1 MRVAVTGTPGVG
13 KTTAVEPLETDLAVV
28 HLNDLIREA
37 DLAAG
42 RDSERDSLVVDDDA
56 VANRLAGRE
65 DVLFESHLAH
75 RYDADR
81 VIVLRCHPD
90 RLTERLAERGMAAD
104 SIVENAESEALDLVL
119 SAAVERHGREAVY
132 EIDTTE
138 RSPVETA
145 AAIGAAIDGQ
155 RAPSAGAVS
164 FAEYLEP

>member
-13 KTTAVEPLETDLAVV
+13 KTTAVETLETDLAVV

-37 DLAAG
+37 ELAAG
-42 RDSERDSLVVDDDA
+42 RDPERDSLVVDDDA
-56 VANRLAGRE
+56 VATRLAGRE

-90 RLTERLAERGMAAD
+90 QLTERLAARGMAAD
-104 SIVENAESEALDLVL
+104 SVTENAESEALDLVL
-119 SAAVERHGREAVY
+119 SAAIERHGSEAVY
-132 EIDTTE
+132 EIDTTD
-138 RSPVETA
+138 RSPAETA

-155 RAPSAGAVS
+155 RPPGVGAVS
-164 FAEYLEP
+164 FTEYLEP